1 MIRWK
6 KEKPKY
12 PDKIFAQRMKKLLE
26 KTTYTSVNLRI
37 FVSKSE
43 FFCSWPLLAQNW
55 IFKNSARMQNT
66 RRESKG
72 RVAIGNAD
80 LIYNKHTA

>member
-43 FFCSWPLLAQNW
+43 FFCSWPLLAQTEFLN
-55 IFKNSARMQNT
+55 IALECKIPLGNLGDALLSAT
-66 RRESKG
+66 R
-72 RVAIGNAD
+72 I
-80 LIYNKHTA
+80 